1 SGTTMRL
8 LAGVLAGQP
17 FSATITGD
25 ESLLSRPMRR
35 VAEPLRLMG
44 AEVELETNGCAPLRI
59 SGRRPLRAIE
69 YKTSIASA
77 QIKSSILLAGLT
89 AEGTTIV
96 EEPQPTRDH
105 NEILL
110 REFGVPVKCEP
121 NIVSIQ
127 GGSTLI

>member
-44 AEVELETNGCAPLRI
+44 AQVELEPDGCAPLRVT
-59 SGRRPLRAIE
+59 GRRPLRAIE
-69 YKTSIASA
+69 YKTPIASA
-77 QIKSSILLAGLT
+77 QTKSSVLLAGL
-89 AEGTTIV
+89 AAGGTTIV

-105 NEILL
+105 TERLL
-110 REFGVPVKCEP
+110 REFGVPVK
-121 NIVSIQ
+121 
-127 GGSTLI
+127 